1 MDRIL
6 HIGKFSSCQ
15 LGGIETVINRFIAGL
30 NPFFEI
36 VKLTANANFS
46 TEITEREGYL
56 ECSVPL
62 AGVLAR
68 TPCCPTMP
76 FYLRKL
82 HKKYKFSLVHLHF
95 PNPMAHMASLV
106 LPASVKRVISWHSD
120 IIYQKKALR
129 YYQPWVNSLLK
140 QVSAVI
146 VASSFLAEKSL
157 QLSIAKQRNIIHHI
171 PYGISIDFF
180 LRSYYK
186 EKIKHIHEQFSQHFL
201 VFALGRHVIYKG
213 FSYLIEA
220 MVHLPANCILL
231 LGGEGPLTP
240 SLKAQV
246 KALQLEQ
253 RVYFLGQIDQNELA
267 AYYHACD
274 VFCLP
279 SIDQNEAFGIV
290 QIEAMACAKP
300 IISCDI
306 YEGAGQV
313 NQDGLTGL
321 IVPARSPP
329 LLAKA
334 ISKFYDEPLLG
345 EAFGKAAYLYIKEKF
360 TDSCMFQRL
369 KILYKKVLQEP
380 STRQGKHYESNAWSR
395 SPR

>member
-1 MDRIL
+1 MERIL
-6 HIGKFSSCQ
+6 HIGKFSSCE
-15 LGGIETVINRFIAGL
+15 LGGIETVINNFIVGL
-30 NPFFEI
+30 NPFFHI

-46 TEITEREGYL
+46 TEIIERKGYL
-56 ECSVPL
+56 EYNVPL
-62 AGVLAR
+62 AAVLAR

-82 HKKYKFSLVHLHF
+82 HKKYKFSLVHLHL

-120 IIYQKKALR
+120 VIYQKKALR

-140 QVSAVI
+140 RAHAVI
-146 VASSFLAEKSL
+146 VASSFLTEKSL

-171 PYGISIDFF
+171 PFGVQIDFF
-180 LRSYYK
+180 LRSDYE
-186 EKIKHIHEQFSQHFL
+186 EKIKHIREQFSRHFL
-201 VFALGRHVIYKG
+201 VFALGRHVTYKG
-213 FSYLIEA
+213 FSYLIEG

-240 SLKAQV
+240 SLRMQV
-246 KALQLEQ
+246 KALKLEE
-253 RVYFLGQIDQNELA
+253 RVYFLGQIAQNELA

-300 IISCDI
+300 VISCDI

-321 IVPARSPP
+321 VVPARSPTS
-329 LLAKA
+329 LAKA
-334 ISKFYDEPLLG
+334 ILKLYDEPLLG
-345 EAFGKAAYLYIKEKF
+345 ETFGKAAYCYIKEKF
-360 TDSCMFQRL
+360 TYSLMLQRL
-369 KILYKKVLQEP
+369 KILYEEILQKTP
-380 STRQGKHYESNAWSR
+380 
-395 SPR
+395 